1 MMEISLSTY
10 NYDPKV
16 TRAERE
22 ENEAE
27 IRGQIELV
35 RAEFP
40 RTGYRMLLHHLK
52 RRGIVI
58 GETKLRRIIKKF
70 DLQFKHKRKFIATT
84 DSNHDCLVHP
94 NLIQGMTIDNI
105 NQVWTADIT
114 YIRIANGFIYLAVIL
129 DLYSRKI
136 IGHAI
141 SKKIDGQLAVDALN
155 MAIKRRV
162 PPRGVIHH
170 SDRGV
175 QYLSNNYVDVLS
187 VNGFHLSC
195 SRKGNPYDNA
205 WTESLMKTLKYD
217 EIYMGNYETYLDVV
231 ENLPY
236 FIEEVYNK
244 KRLHSS
250 LGYVPPEEF
259 EKLIETD
266 YKGEGNDRPRFTL

>member
-1 MMEISLSTY
+1 MEISVSTY
-10 NYDPKV
+10 NYDPKKS
-16 TRAERE
+16 RAQKE
-22 ENEAE
+22 EEDADL
-27 IRGQIELV
+27 RGKIEQV
-35 RAEFP
+35 KAEFP

-52 RRGIVI
+52 RKGISF
-58 GETKLRRIIKKF
+58 GEAKLRRIIKQF

-141 SKKIDGQLAVDALN
+141 SKKIDGALAVDALN
-155 MAIKRRV
+155 MAIKRLT

-175 QYLSNNYVDVLS
+175 QYLCNDYIDILS
-187 VNGFHLSC
+187 DKGFHFSS

-205 WTESLMKTLKYD
+205 WTESLMID
-217 EIYMGNYETYLDVV
+217 
-231 ENLPY
+231 
-236 FIEEVYNK
+236 FEV
-244 KRLHSS
+244 R
-250 LGYVPPEEF
+250 
-259 EKLIETD
+259 
-266 YKGEGNDRPRFTL
+266 

>member
-1 MMEISLSTY
+1 MMDISVATY
-10 NYDPKV
+10 NYDPKI
-16 TRAERE
+16 TRAEKE
-22 ENEAE
+22 EKDAD
-27 IRGQIELV
+27 IRGKIEQV
-35 RAEFP
+35 RVEFP

-52 RRGIVI
+52 RRGVAI
-58 GETKLRRIIKKF
+58 GETKLRRIIKQF

-84 DSNHDCLVHP
+84 DSNHDCLIHP

-114 YIRIANGFIYLAVIL
+114 YIRIANGFVYLAVIL
-129 DLYSRKI
+129 DLYSRKA
-136 IGHAI
+136 IGYAI
-141 SKKIDGQLAVDALN
+141 SKKIDGQLTVDALIIFI
-155 MAIKRRV
+155 MIRG

-175 QYLSNNYVDVLS
+175 QYLCNAYVDILKE
-187 VNGFHLSC
+187 NGFHLSC

-205 WTESLMKTLKYD
+205 WTESFMKTLKYD

-231 ENLPY
+231 ENLPH

-259 EKLIETD
+259 EKMIKVD
-266 YKGEGNDRPRFTL
+266 YKEDGSDRPKFTL

>member
-1 MMEISLSTY
+1 MMGISISTY
-10 NYDPKV
+10 NYDPKIP
-16 TRAERE
+16 RAEKE
-22 ENEAE
+22 ENDAD
-27 IRGQIELV
+27 IKGKIEQV
-35 RAEFP
+35 RVAFP

-52 RRGIVI
+52 RQGIVI

-70 DLQFKHKRKFIATT
+70 DLQFQHKKKFIATT
-84 DSNHDCLVHP
+84 NSNHDCMVHP
-94 NLIQGMTIDNI
+94 NHIQGMVIDNI

-114 YIRIANGFIYLAVIL
+114 YIRIANGFVYLAVIL

-136 IGHAI
+136 IGYAI
-141 SKKIDGQLAVDALN
+141 SKKIDGMLAIDALN
-155 MAIKRRV
+155 MAIARRA

-175 QYLSNNYVDVLS
+175 QYLCDAYVKILRDK
-187 VNGFHLSC
+187 GFHISC

-205 WTESLMKTLKYD
+205 WTESLMKTIKYD
-217 EIYMGNYETYLDVV
+217 EIYMGHYETYLDVV

-259 EKLIETD
+259 EKSNGMD
-266 YKGEGNDRPRFTL
+266 YKGEESDRPRFTL

>member
-1 MMEISLSTY
+1 MNISVSTY
-10 NYDPKV
+10 NYDPKI
-16 TRAERE
+16 TRKEKE
-22 ENEAE
+22 ENDAD
-27 IRGQIELV
+27 IRGKIEQV
-35 RAEFP
+35 RVDFP

-52 RRGIVI
+52 RKGISI
-58 GETKLRRIIKKF
+58 GETKLRRIIKQF
-70 DLQFKHKRKFIATT
+70 DLQFKHKKKFIATT
-84 DSNHDCLVHP
+84 DSKHDCLVHP
-94 NLIQGMTIDNI
+94 NLIQGMTIDSI

-136 IGHAI
+136 VGHAI
-141 SKKIDGQLAVDALN
+141 SKRIDGMLTVDALN
-155 MAIKRRV
+155 MAIKRRF
-162 PPRGVIHH
+162 PGIGVIHH

-175 QYLSNNYVDVLS
+175 QYLCAKYVEIL
-187 VNGFHLSC
+187 NAHGFHVSC

-205 WTESLMKTLKYD
+205 WTESLMKTIKYD
-217 EIYMGNYETYLDVV
+217 EIYMGSYETYLDVV

-259 EKLIETD
+259 EKANEVD
-266 YKGEGNDRPRFTL
+266 YKDNGNDRIKFTL